1 MADFRVR
8 KAKFTDLQSEKA
20 ELTKLQPFKS
30 KLEDFSKKYLII
42 CKNSWI
48 LKLKKKP
55 KKSSL
60 LKKIYFGGNRG
71 SYYNEF
77 QLGLINHL

>member
-20 ELTKLQPFKS
+20 KLTKLQPFKS

-42 CKNSWI
+42 CKNS
-48 LKLKKKP
+48 
-55 KKSSL
+55 
-60 LKKIYFGGNRG
+60 
-71 SYYNEF
+71 
-77 QLGLINHL
+77 